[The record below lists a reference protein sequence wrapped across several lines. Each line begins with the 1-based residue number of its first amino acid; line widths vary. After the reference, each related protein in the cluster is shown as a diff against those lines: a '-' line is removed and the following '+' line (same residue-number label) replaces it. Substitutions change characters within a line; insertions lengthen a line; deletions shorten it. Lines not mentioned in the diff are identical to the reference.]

1 MKKIILVAVL
11 ALFSFVG
18 TNAQTAFGAKAGLNV
33 ANLSGDVDGNKSL
46 IGFNVGVFAEITLA
60 DSFYLQPEL
69 LYSTQGAKFDESTSG
84 FSADLNL
91 NYINIPIMFKYDVA
105 NRFYLEAGPQVGF
118 LVAADLG
125 DLDVK
130 DSYESTDF
138 GANFGL
144 SYGFTEKIF
153 AQARYNIGMTNI
165 VKDNG
170 NDKVS
175 NAVMSFSLGYK
186 F

>member
-1 MKKIILVAVL
+1 
-11 ALFSFVG
+11 
-18 TNAQTAFGAKAGLNV
+18 
-33 ANLSGDVDGNKSL
+33 
-46 IGFNVGVFAEITLA
+46 
-60 DSFYLQPEL
+60 
-69 LYSTQGAKFDESTSG
+69 
-84 FSADLNL
+84 
-91 NYINIPIMFKYDVA
+91 MFKYDVA

-130 DSYESTDF
+130 DSYETTDF
-138 GANFGL
+138 GVNFGL

-170 NDKVS
+170 DDKVS